1 MNSLNIT
8 HLAEIEMADHSVMSN
23 DVPARETSRSKRT
36 TVITEEEKSLLALE
50 GIVLPTDVPLT
61 KV

>member
-1 MNSLNIT
+1 
-8 HLAEIEMADHSVMSN
+8 MADHTMTSTDN
-23 DVPARETSRSKRT
+23 PTKATSRSKRIT
-36 TVITEEEKSLLALE
+36 TITEEEKSLLALE